1 MTDDLLK
8 RAEPFL
14 NQCGSCDLGL
24 PYPCNCP
31 TGDFRPV
38 MSELA
43 VEVQRLRD
51 QFATASRR
59 VRHIAEHGDPATA
72 NALGLIAG
80 ELSEAVSR

>member
-8 RAEPFL
+8 RVEPFL

-31 TGDFRPV
+31 PGDFRPV

-43 VEVQRLRD
+43 IEVQRLRTEVAELEKMVGPCWTFD
-51 QFATASRR
+51 Q
-59 VRHIAEHGDPATA
+59 
-72 NALGLIAG
+72 
-80 ELSEAVSR
+80 